1 LREFNDLEILEIEKC
16 KRESLYENGLS
27 KENEEFFI

>member
-1 LREFNDLEILEIEKC
+1 LREFNNLEILEIEKC
-16 KRESLYENGLS
+16 IHESLYENGLN